1 MPNDEHHSR
10 PLTASV
16 VITTKD
22 RRDDLRSALRS
33 CVEQTGV
40 LETVIIDDGSTD
52 GTSEM
57 VAEEFPDV
65 RIVRHERS
73 TGLIVARNNLA
84 TLAKGDILFSIDDD
98 AIFTSPGIVGDV
110 LKIFDAPRVGAVAI
124 PYIDVKK
131 SPEVRQQ
138 APDHTQYWVTDRY
151 IGTAHAVRK
160 ALFLQLGGYRELFF
174 HQGEERDFCARLLEA
189 GYFVRLAHTAP
200 IHHFESPKRDTTR
213 MDLYGR
219 RNDILFSWLN
229 DHWTR
234 LPIQL
239 AGTSVNGALFGLRG
253 GRPIRMLKG
262 TMMGFSGIP
271 KFWNHRQPISADTMR
286 LFRHLQK
293 EGSTLYSN
301 AIQMRNSAFRSAPQ
315 S

>member
-1 MPNDEHHSR
+1 MTDR
-10 PLTASV
+10 PALTASI
-16 VITTKD
+16 VITTKN

-33 CVEQTGV
+33 CTEQTGV
-40 LETVIIDDGSTD
+40 LETVVIDDGSTD

-57 VAEEFPDV
+57 IAEEFPHV
-65 RIVRHERS
+65 RVIRHERS
-73 TGLIVARNNLA
+73 TGYIVARNAAAELA
-84 TLAKGDILFSIDDD
+84 QGDILFSIDDD

-110 LKIFDAPRVGAVAI
+110 LTLFDAPQVGAVAI
-124 PYIDVKK
+124 PYIDVNK
-131 SPEVRQQ
+131 SPDVQQ
-138 APDHTQYWVTDRY
+138 IAPAPEQYWVTDRF

-160 ALFLQLGGYRELFF
+160 DLFLQLGGYRELFF

-239 AGTSVNGALFGLRG
+239 AGTSVNGALFGLRV
-253 GRPIRMLKG
+253 GRPIRMLRG

-271 KFWNHRQPISADTMR
+271 KFWSHRQPISADTMR
-286 LFRHLQK
+286 LFRRLQQ
-293 EGSTLYSN
+293 EGSTLYST
-301 AIQMRNSAFRSAPQ
+301 AIQMRHIAPRSAPH